1 MNIAQFADY
10 VIQHKIILGGGYSAS
25 IGNGGLSAFSPE
37 IALLRSEWLAVKA
50 GIAPHFYGL
59 MPSAVNEAFPNEDA
73 AQLKYRRR
81 IHTSPTKD
89 KLWKAITD
97 VNRIIMSVNFVM
109 NYGDNLAKWLTENKT
124 PFNGFSLLE
133 YIGNALYPQRV
144 LDPNGWY
151 AVLPNGL
158 SDMMVNERGELASIQ
173 PQSRKD
179 LGVKIMY
186 YPSESLIYKSDE
198 VMIFAEYKINDAL
211 VGMVGSGASI
221 ASQLCYR
228 ILTKESSFLYNPNGK
243 TPAEMYQEY
252 FQADGREEI
261 PAGLLGGRWIPRVS
275 TNTGLNLSYFE
286 SDFSF
291 AVPVMNDLSVVKN
304 QHKAITCTSVF
315 PTTVIREIP
324 CKAKD
329 CKSGKVYEK
338 SDDGGFKV
346 DEYGLSIMHNCQVCN
361 GRGTID
367 LSALNGISVPKGGSI
382 DGNEKPISLSD
393 YIYHDSPDVSAVQE
407 LGAQVQIAN
416 DEVSQALTILQQ
428 KVVGQSAESKDA
440 DMQDK
445 QTFLSNIAI
454 ALARI
459 AENILRWSA
468 YIVLDNPTPAE
479 LAQISVAA
487 PKTFNIMTVEALR
500 QLRDQNRASKSLETR
515 ASETLKLV
523 EKESDNPQQ
532 IRLFELLH
540 EYTQNRSEALPD
552 ELNSWLDFGI
562 ITKQQYHEALFA
574 GAEIKAELIKNADI
588 SKEILFTTLSK
599 RFADL
604 TKKAEIATAF
614 NNRTTPPN
622 AG

>member
-10 VIQHKIILGGGYSAS
+10 VNQHKITLSGGHSVSMGS
-25 IGNGGLSAFSPE
+25 GGLGAFSPE

-73 AQLKYRRR
+73 AQLAYRRR

-97 VNRIIMSVNFVM
+97 VNRIIMSVNFVT
-109 NYGDNLAKWLTENKT
+109 NYGDNLAKWLAQNKA
-124 PFNGFSLLE
+124 PFNGFNLLE

-151 AVLPNGL
+151 AVLPEGL
-158 SDMMVNERGELASIQ
+158 ADMAENEQGELVSIQ

-179 LGVKIMY
+179 LGVKVMY
-186 YPSESLIYKSDE
+186 YPSENLIYKSAE

-211 VGMVGSGASI
+211 VGMVGSGAYI

-324 CKAKD
+324 CKAEG
-329 CKSGKVYEK
+329 CNHGKVYEK
-338 SDDGGFKV
+338 PIDGSYQV
-346 DEYGLSIMHNCQVCN
+346 DEHGQAVMHDCKTCN

-367 LSALNGISVPKGGSI
+367 LSALNGISVPKGGLAA
-382 DGNEKPISLSD
+382 DDKPISLSD

-407 LGAQVQIAN
+407 LGAQVQTAN

-468 YIVLDNPTPAE
+468 YIVLDSPTPAE

-523 EKESDNPQQ
+523 EKESNNPLQ

-574 GAEIKAELIKNADI
+574 GAEIKAELIKNSEI
-588 SKEILFTTLSK
+588 SKESLFATLSK

-604 TKKAEIATAF
+604 TKKAEIATVF

>member
-10 VIQHKIILGGGYSAS
+10 VNQHKITLSGGHSVSMGS
-25 IGNGGLSAFSPE
+25 GGLGAFSPE

-73 AQLKYRRR
+73 AQLAYRRR

-97 VNRIIMSVNFVM
+97 VNRVIMSVNFVT
-109 NYGDNLAKWLTENKT
+109 NYGDNLAKWLAQNKA
-124 PFNGFSLLE
+124 PFNGFNLLE

-151 AVLPNGL
+151 AVLPEGLADMAENGQ
-158 SDMMVNERGELASIQ
+158 GELVSIQ

-179 LGVKIMY
+179 LGVKVMY
-186 YPSESLIYKSDE
+186 YPSENLIYKSAE

-211 VGMVGSGASI
+211 VGMVGSGAYI

-252 FQADGREEI
+252 FQADGREEM

-324 CKAKD
+324 CKAKG
-329 CKSGKVYEK
+329 CNHGKVYEK
-338 SDDGGFKV
+338 PIDGSYQV
-346 DEYGLSIMHNCQVCN
+346 DEYGQAVMHDCKTCN

-367 LSALNGISVPKGGSI
+367 LSALNGISVPKGGLAA
-382 DGNEKPISLSD
+382 DDKPISLSD

-407 LGAQVQIAN
+407 LGAQVQTAN

-468 YIVLDNPTPAE
+468 YVVLDSPTPAE

-540 EYTQNRSEALPD
+540 EYTQNRSEALSE

-562 ITKQQYHEALFA
+562 INKQQYNEALFA
-574 GAEIKAELIKNADI
+574 GAEIKAELVKDAEIR
-588 SKEILFTTLSK
+588 KELLFATLSK

>member
-10 VIQHKIILGGGYSAS
+10 VNQHKIILSGGHSVSMGS
-25 IGNGGLSAFSPE
+25 GGLGAFSPE

-73 AQLKYRRR
+73 AQLAYRRR

-97 VNRIIMSVNFVM
+97 VNRVIMSVNFVT
-109 NYGDNLAKWLTENKT
+109 NYGDNLAKWLAQNKA
-124 PFNGFSLLE
+124 PFNGFNLLE

-151 AVLPNGL
+151 AVLPEGL
-158 SDMMVNERGELASIQ
+158 ADMAENEQGELVSIQ

-179 LGVKIMY
+179 LGVKVMY
-186 YPSESLIYKSDE
+186 YPSENLIYKSAE

-211 VGMVGSGASI
+211 VGMVGSGAYI

-252 FQADGREEI
+252 FETVGRDEI

-324 CKAKD
+324 CKAEG
-329 CKSGKVYEK
+329 CNHGKVYEK
-338 SDDGGFKV
+338 PIDGSYQV
-346 DEYGLSIMHNCQVCN
+346 DEYGQAVMHDCKTCN

-367 LSALNGISVPKGGSI
+367 LSALNGISVPKGGFAA
-382 DGNEKPISLSD
+382 DDKPISLSD
-393 YIYHDSPDVSAVQE
+393 YIYHD
-407 LGAQVQIAN
+407 
-416 DEVSQALTILQQ
+416 
-428 KVVGQSAESKDA
+428 
-440 DMQDK
+440 
-445 QTFLSNIAI
+445 
-454 ALARI
+454 
-459 AENILRWSA
+459 
-468 YIVLDNPTPAE
+468 
-479 LAQISVAA
+479 
-487 PKTFNIMTVEALR
+487 
-500 QLRDQNRASKSLETR
+500 
-515 ASETLKLV
+515 
-523 EKESDNPQQ
+523 
-532 IRLFELLH
+532 
-540 EYTQNRSEALPD
+540 
-552 ELNSWLDFGI
+552 
-562 ITKQQYHEALFA
+562 
-574 GAEIKAELIKNADI
+574 
-588 SKEILFTTLSK
+588 
-599 RFADL
+599 
-604 TKKAEIATAF
+604 
-614 NNRTTPPN
+614 
-622 AG
+622 

>member
-10 VIQHKIILGGGYSAS
+10 VNQHKITLSGGHSVSMGS
-25 IGNGGLSAFSPE
+25 GGLGAFSPE

-73 AQLKYRRR
+73 AQLAYRRR

-97 VNRIIMSVNFVM
+97 VNRIIMSVNFVT
-109 NYGDNLAKWLTENKT
+109 NYGDNLAEWLAQNKA

-151 AVLPNGL
+151 AVLPEGL
-158 SDMMVNERGELASIQ
+158 ADMAENEQGELVSIQ

-179 LGVKIMY
+179 LGVKVMY
-186 YPSESLIYKSDE
+186 YPSENLIYKSAE

-211 VGMVGSGASI
+211 VGMVGSGAYI

-324 CKAKD
+324 CKAEG
-329 CKSGKVYEK
+329 CNHGKVYEK
-338 SDDGGFKV
+338 LIDGSYQV
-346 DEYGLSIMHNCQVCN
+346 DEYGQAVMHDCKTCN

-367 LSALNGISVPKGGSI
+367 LSALNGISVPKGGLAA
-382 DGNEKPISLSD
+382 DDKPISLSD

-407 LGAQVQIAN
+407 LGAQVQTAN

-468 YIVLDNPTPAE
+468 YIVLDSPTPAE

-523 EKESDNPQQ
+523 EKESDNPLQ

-574 GAEIKAELIKNADI
+574 GAEIKAELVKDAEI
-588 SKEILFTTLSK
+588 SKEKLFTTLSK

-604 TKKAEIATAF
+604 TKKAEIATVF

>member
-10 VIQHKIILGGGYSAS
+10 VNQHKIILSGGHSVSMGS
-25 IGNGGLSAFSPE
+25 GGLSAFSPE

-59 MPSAVNEAFPNEDA
+59 MPLAVNEAFPNEDA
-73 AQLKYRRR
+73 AQLAYRRR

-97 VNRIIMSVNFVM
+97 VNRIIMSVNFVT
-109 NYGDNLAKWLTENKT
+109 NYGDNLAKWLAQNKA

-151 AVLPNGL
+151 AVLPEGL
-158 SDMMVNERGELASIQ
+158 ADMAENEQGELVSIQ

-179 LGVKIMY
+179 LGVKVMY
-186 YPSESLIYKSDE
+186 YPSENLIYKSAE

-211 VGMVGSGASI
+211 VGMVGSGAYI

-324 CKAKD
+324 CKAEG
-329 CKSGKVYEK
+329 CNHGKVYEK
-338 SDDGGFKV
+338 PIDGSYQV
-346 DEYGLSIMHNCQVCN
+346 DEYGQAIMHDCKTCN

-367 LSALNGISVPKGGSI
+367 LSALNGISVPKGGFAA
-382 DGNEKPISLSD
+382 DDKPISLSD

-407 LGAQVQIAN
+407 LGAQVQTAN

-468 YIVLDNPTPAE
+468 YVVLDSPTPAE

-552 ELNSWLDFGI
+552 ELTSWLDFGI

-574 GAEIKAELIKNADI
+574 GAEIKAELIKNSEI
-588 SKEILFTTLSK
+588 SKELLFATLSK

>member
-10 VIQHKIILGGGYSAS
+10 VNQHKITLSGGHSVSMGS
-25 IGNGGLSAFSPE
+25 GGLGAFSPE

-73 AQLKYRRR
+73 AQLAYRRR

-97 VNRIIMSVNFVM
+97 VNRVIMSVNFVT
-109 NYGDNLAKWLTENKT
+109 NYGDNLAKWLAQNKA
-124 PFNGFSLLE
+124 PFNGFNLLE

-151 AVLPNGL
+151 AVLPEGLADMAENGQ
-158 SDMMVNERGELASIQ
+158 GELVSIQ

-179 LGVKIMY
+179 LGVKVMY
-186 YPSESLIYKSDE
+186 YPSENLIYKSAE

-211 VGMVGSGASI
+211 VGMVGSGAYI

-252 FQADGREEI
+252 FQADGREEM

-324 CKAKD
+324 CKAKG
-329 CKSGKVYEK
+329 CNHGKVYEK
-338 SDDGGFKV
+338 PIDGSYQV
-346 DEYGLSIMHNCQVCN
+346 DEYGQAVMHDCKTCN

-367 LSALNGISVPKGGSI
+367 LSALNGISVPKGGLAA
-382 DGNEKPISLSD
+382 DDKPISLSD

-407 LGAQVQIAN
+407 LGAQVQTAN
-416 DEVSQALTILQQ
+416 EEVSQALTILQQ

-468 YIVLDNPTPAE
+468 YVVLDSPTPAE

-540 EYTQNRSEALPD
+540 EYTQNRSEALSE

-562 ITKQQYHEALFA
+562 INKQQYNEALFA
-574 GAEIKAELIKNADI
+574 GAEIKAELVKDAEIR
-588 SKEILFTTLSK
+588 KELLFATLSK

>member
-10 VIQHKIILGGGYSAS
+10 VNQHKIILSGGHSVSMGS
-25 IGNGGLSAFSPE
+25 GGLSAFSPE

-59 MPSAVNEAFPNEDA
+59 MPLAVNEAFPNEDA
-73 AQLKYRRR
+73 AQLAYRRR

-97 VNRIIMSVNFVM
+97 VNRVIMSVNFVT
-109 NYGDNLAKWLTENKT
+109 NYGDNLAKWLAQNKA
-124 PFNGFSLLE
+124 PFNGFNLLE

-151 AVLPNGL
+151 AVLPEGLADMAENGQ
-158 SDMMVNERGELASIQ
+158 GELVSIQ

-179 LGVKIMY
+179 LGVKVMY
-186 YPSESLIYKSDE
+186 YPSENLIYKSAE

-211 VGMVGSGASI
+211 VGMVGSGAYI

-243 TPAEMYQEY
+243 APAEMYQEY

-324 CKAKD
+324 CKAEG
-329 CKSGKVYEK
+329 CNHGKVYEK
-338 SDDGGFKV
+338 PIDGSYQV
-346 DEYGLSIMHNCQVCN
+346 DEYGQAIMHDCKTCN

-367 LSALNGISVPKGGSI
+367 LSALNGISVPKGGFAA
-382 DGNEKPISLSD
+382 DDKPISLSD

-407 LGAQVQIAN
+407 LGAQVQTAN

-468 YIVLDNPTPAE
+468 YVVLDSPTPAE

-552 ELNSWLDFGI
+552 ELTSWLDFGI

-574 GAEIKAELIKNADI
+574 GAEIKAELIKNSEI
-588 SKEILFTTLSK
+588 SKELLFATLSK

>member
-10 VIQHKIILGGGYSAS
+10 VNQHKITLSGGHSVSMGS
-25 IGNGGLSAFSPE
+25 GGLSAFSPE

-73 AQLKYRRR
+73 AQLAYRRR

-97 VNRIIMSVNFVM
+97 VNRVIMSVNFVT
-109 NYGDNLAKWLTENKT
+109 NYGDNLAKWLAQNKA
-124 PFNGFSLLE
+124 PFNGFNLLE

-151 AVLPNGL
+151 AVLPEGLADMAENGQ
-158 SDMMVNERGELASIQ
+158 GELVSIQ

-179 LGVKIMY
+179 LGVKVMY
-186 YPSESLIYKSDE
+186 YPSENLIYKSAE

-211 VGMVGSGASI
+211 VGMVGSGAYI

-324 CKAKD
+324 CKAKG
-329 CKSGKVYEK
+329 CNHGKVYEK
-338 SDDGGFKV
+338 PIDGSYQV
-346 DEYGLSIMHNCQVCN
+346 DEYGQAVTHDCKTCN

-367 LSALNGISVPKGGSI
+367 LSALNGISVPKGGLAA
-382 DGNEKPISLSD
+382 DDKPISLSD

-407 LGAQVQIAN
+407 LGAQVQTAN

-468 YIVLDNPTPAE
+468 YIVLDTPTPAE

-552 ELNSWLDFGI
+552 ELTSWLDFGI

-574 GAEIKAELIKNADI
+574 GAEIKAELIKNSEI
-588 SKEILFTTLSK
+588 SKESLFATLSK

-604 TKKAEIATAF
+604 TKKAELATAF

>member
-10 VIQHKIILGGGYSAS
+10 VNQHKITLSGGHSVSMGS
-25 IGNGGLSAFSPE
+25 GGLGAFSPE

-73 AQLKYRRR
+73 AQLAYRRR

-97 VNRIIMSVNFVM
+97 VNRIIMSVNFVT
-109 NYGDNLAKWLTENKT
+109 NYGDNLAKWLAQNKA
-124 PFNGFSLLE
+124 PFNGFNLLE

-151 AVLPNGL
+151 AVLPEGL
-158 SDMMVNERGELASIQ
+158 ADMAENEQGELVSIQ

-179 LGVKIMY
+179 LGVKVMY
-186 YPSESLIYKSDE
+186 YPSENLIYKSAE

-211 VGMVGSGASI
+211 VGMVGSGAYI

-324 CKAKD
+324 CKAEG
-329 CKSGKVYEK
+329 CNHGKVYEK
-338 SDDGGFKV
+338 PIDGSYQV
-346 DEYGLSIMHNCQVCN
+346 DEHGQAVMHDCKTCN

-367 LSALNGISVPKGGSI
+367 LSALNGISVPKGGLAA
-382 DGNEKPISLSD
+382 DDKPISLSD

-407 LGAQVQIAN
+407 LGAQVQTAN

-468 YIVLDNPTPAE
+468 YIVLDSPTPAE

-523 EKESDNPQQ
+523 EKESDNPLQ

-574 GAEIKAELIKNADI
+574 GAEIKAELIKNSEI
-588 SKEILFTTLSK
+588 SKELLFATLSK

-604 TKKAEIATAF
+604 TKKAEIATVF

>member
-10 VIQHKIILGGGYSAS
+10 INQHKITLSGGHSVSMGS
-25 IGNGGLSAFSPE
+25 GGLGAFSPE

-73 AQLKYRRR
+73 AQLAYRRR

-97 VNRIIMSVNFVM
+97 VNRIIMSVNFVT
-109 NYGDNLAKWLTENKT
+109 NYGDNLAKWLAQNKA
-124 PFNGFSLLE
+124 PFNGFNLLE

-151 AVLPNGL
+151 AVLPEGL
-158 SDMMVNERGELASIQ
+158 ADMAENEQGELVSIQ

-179 LGVKIMY
+179 LGVKVMY
-186 YPSESLIYKSDE
+186 YPSENLIYKSAE

-211 VGMVGSGASI
+211 VGMVGSGAYI

-243 TPAEMYQEY
+243 TPTEMYQEY

-324 CKAKD
+324 CKAEG
-329 CKSGKVYEK
+329 CNHGKVYEK
-338 SDDGGFKV
+338 PIDGSYQV
-346 DEYGLSIMHNCQVCN
+346 DEYGQAVMHDCKTCN

-367 LSALNGISVPKGGSI
+367 LSALNGISVPKGGLAA
-382 DGNEKPISLSD
+382 DDKPISLSD

-407 LGAQVQIAN
+407 LGAQVQTAN

-523 EKESDNPQQ
+523 EKESDNPLQ

-552 ELNSWLDFGI
+552 ELNSWIDFGI

-574 GAEIKAELIKNADI
+574 GAEIKAELVKDAEI
-588 SKEILFTTLSK
+588 SKEKLFTTLSK

-604 TKKAEIATAF
+604 TKKAEIATVF